1 MVFNTIQGLAEY
13 NPAIRELFEC
23 PVQINVDLDLDYQAK
38 RQWDFVSPKNGE
50 SLSSFFDVSFLP
62 RVRDASECLRL
73 IETAVD
79 LGSVLHSAADKH
91 EVSTPEVFVALQRTL
106 VLKRSLLLILKNLFI
121 LGTSVIQPD
130 VAKDLLRR
138 ISEPLRT
145 LTAFDIDFDKIKEV
159 KLKDFLYLDQKRC
172 INDEVMNYF
181 CSKWTRMWPTKRV
194 IALTTFFSAKAL
206 FEHGKPREQR
216 RTGFSRFDKV
226 FVPIHEPSGHWFSA
240 LIDYEEKKIEIYD
253 SWGPTYEQNSGR
265 NVKDQVHAPLML
277 VLMWA
282 AELWSSIRGIEDE
295 PTFEL
300 GGDKDSGWTYDPHAL
315 VDFQDNDFDCGIHV
329 LDHLNRIL
337 RGKNLNRKDELTLK
351 YHQRS
356 FHLKRILLA
365 HELYDDAKCPIV

>member
-1 MVFNTIQGLAEY
+1 MDLGWARPCDSSCESVSESTSLGSYPLCMVGSVNMVFNTIQGLAEY

-138 ISEPLRT
+138 ISEP
-145 LTAFDIDFDKIKEV
+145 V
-159 KLKDFLYLDQKRC
+159 SVQ
-172 INDEVMNYF
+172 
-181 CSKWTRMWPTKRV
+181 
-194 IALTTFFSAKAL
+194 
-206 FEHGKPREQR
+206 
-216 RTGFSRFDKV
+216 
-226 FVPIHEPSGHWFSA
+226 
-240 LIDYEEKKIEIYD
+240 
-253 SWGPTYEQNSGR
+253 
-265 NVKDQVHAPLML
+265 
-277 VLMWA
+277 
-282 AELWSSIRGIEDE
+282 
-295 PTFEL
+295 
-300 GGDKDSGWTYDPHAL
+300 
-315 VDFQDNDFDCGIHV
+315 
-329 LDHLNRIL
+329 
-337 RGKNLNRKDELTLK
+337 
-351 YHQRS
+351 
-356 FHLKRILLA
+356 
-365 HELYDDAKCPIV
+365 